1 MMLVPVPS
9 GIVTILVATGFYVI
23 CSVMYRLYFS
33 ALSKFPGPK
42 IAAALGWYRF
52 YYDYW
57 CRGQYV
63 FIVKEMHKIYGP
75 VVRISPDELSIQ
87 DPDFYD
93 TIYVTGSKRQD
104 TNFDQ
109 HFTGIDFHGSH
120 FLTTDHY
127 LHQRR
132 RKPLE
137 PFFSRL
143 GISRLQP
150 MLAECTF
157 HLESRFRDLQG
168 TQTITNL
175 DHAFCAYSG
184 DIIRRICLGDDDTE
198 GRFLDDPRFAPYW
211 YVRPATTF
219 QTVYVLLANSGCDK
233 LQFDSHDHHVNTF
246 VSQFSVAWEKAR
258 SHIREALGSAEGLT
272 GTDRYISLFRSIAY
286 GDMSS
291 SEKSVDRL
299 AQEAQVLLG
308 AGTANTFRILSFA
321 SYHILSQPELR
332 ERLEA
337 ELRVPM
343 SEWPRLVPTWTDL
356 EKLPLLQAII
366 KESLRL
372 NYGASHRLLRV
383 SPVVPI
389 QYKDFIIPPGVRAS
403 ISLTLKLLG
412 Y

>member
-42 IAAALGWYRF
+42 IAAASGWYRF

-63 FIVKEMHKIYGP
+63 FIVKEMHQIYGP

-104 TNFDQ
+104 TDFDQ
-109 HFTGIDFHGSH
+109 HCTGIDFHGSH

-143 GISRLQP
+143 WISRLQP

-198 GRFLDDPRFAPYW
+198 GRFLDDPRFAPYC
-211 YVRPATTF
+211 YN
-219 QTVYVLLANSGCDK
+219 L
-233 LQFDSHDHHVNTF
+233 
-246 VSQFSVAWEKAR
+246 
-258 SHIREALGSAEGLT
+258 IRMITMS
-272 GTDRYISLFRSIAY
+272 IPLF
-286 GDMSS
+286 
-291 SEKSVDRL
+291 
-299 AQEAQVLLG
+299 
-308 AGTANTFRILSFA
+308 LSF
-321 SYHILSQPELR
+321 P
-332 ERLEA
+332 
-337 ELRVPM
+337 
-343 SEWPRLVPTWTDL
+343 W
-356 EKLPLLQAII
+356 
-366 KESLRL
+366 
-372 NYGASHRLLRV
+372 
-383 SPVVPI
+383 
-389 QYKDFIIPPGVRAS
+389 
-403 ISLTLKLLG
+403 LG
-412 Y
+412 K